1 MGLRLVYIQA
11 SFIQQKDSFM
21 TALRTTRRHF
31 GVALSSMAV
40 AFALAG
46 CASSPAPDMMFKAD
60 LSGASEVPPVATA
73 AKGVFTAKYIP
84 ANGLLLW
91 NMSYDGL
98 SGPATMAHIHGPAT
112 MAQNAGVVIGF
123 NNPVSSPMSGQAT
136 LTPAQF
142 ADLKAGMWY
151 VNVHTAANRPGEI
164 RGQLKAQ

>member
-1 MGLRLVYIQA
+1 
-11 SFIQQKDSFM
+11 M

-31 GVALSSMAV
+31 GVALSSIAV

-91 NMSYDGL
+91 NMS
-98 SGPATMAHIHGPAT
+98 
-112 MAQNAGVVIGF
+112 
-123 NNPVSSPMSGQAT
+123 
-136 LTPAQF
+136 
-142 ADLKAGMWY
+142 
-151 VNVHTAANRPGEI
+151 
-164 RGQLKAQ
+164 